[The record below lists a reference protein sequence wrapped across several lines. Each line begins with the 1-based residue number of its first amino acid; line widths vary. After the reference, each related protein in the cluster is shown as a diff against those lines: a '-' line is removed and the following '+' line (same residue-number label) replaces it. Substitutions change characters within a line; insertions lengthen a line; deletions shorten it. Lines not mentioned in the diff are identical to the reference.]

1 MITNFFIGLEEEQI
15 VEEVKEKLFSPFD
28 WLKEITVTKSDWSSF
43 SKKQQD
49 GFNAF
54 VINKALSFN
63 PYYLHIVELAMY
75 YPMPNDKLYDFY
87 KDAIP
92 QKQVFNKWIK
102 SNVSWDEEEITAL
115 ANYFECG
122 PREIKDSYSLLESL
136 NKDIILLEVKGF
148 DSKVKKKKKNDKK

>member
-1 MITNFFIGLEEEQI
+1 MT
-15 VEEVKEKLFSPFD
+15 PFD
-28 WLKEITVTKSDWSSF
+28 WLKQITVNKQPWDSF
-43 SKKQQD
+43 TDDDKA

-54 VINKALSFN
+54 IINKALSYN
-63 PYYLHIVELAMY
+63 QQYIPIVELAMA

-122 PREIKDSYSLLESL
+122 TREIKDSYSLLESL